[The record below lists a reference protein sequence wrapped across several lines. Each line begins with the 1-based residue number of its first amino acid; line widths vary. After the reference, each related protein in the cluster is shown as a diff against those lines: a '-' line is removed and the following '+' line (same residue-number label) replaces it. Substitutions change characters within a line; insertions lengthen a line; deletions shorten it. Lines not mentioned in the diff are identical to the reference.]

1 MRTVSV
7 FSDAPPDEPP
17 RPPREEPRTGA
28 GEVSGSS
35 FGRKIEPPV
44 SRRYWVGSALPPP
57 RDERAGSEPE
67 PAEETVPSGT
77 TTGRKGA
84 TRQEVASPGRGEA
97 SWQMA
102 R

>member
-67 PAEETVPSGT
+67 PAEETVPSGNDAHAPT
-77 TTGRKGA
+77 TTDVTRGA
-84 TRQEVASPGRGEA
+84 DGSSRP
-97 SWQMA
+97 
-102 R
+102 